1 MRNITNTG
9 NKGIPDHIC
18 FCAMTISLELRGPT
32 HISTVYRVPGQN
44 HTCKFPCMWL
54 VRAFRGAA
62 CDSAWEKGA
71 ELQTFVF
78 RALSEQAPE
87 KYRLAPSSISAG
99 ILLSRGWGPGANYSC
114 AVLPQPKEGH
124 LVRSYG
130 PVVDKPLRGGDWTG
144 VLSSN
149 DACGLSHSHPK
160 WWPASAWPGREEII
174 IETTAIRE

>member
-1 MRNITNTG
+1 MGEGGGTA
-9 NKGIPDHIC
+9 H
-18 FCAMTISLELRGPT
+18 S
-32 HISTVYRVPGQN
+32 RVHSIARVSRQRLPS
-44 HTCKFPCMWL
+44 K
-54 VRAFRGAA
+54 AFLKRLGCLFNQSPAPALYLDVGA
-62 CDSAWEKGA
+62 
-71 ELQTFVF
+71 
-78 RALSEQAPE
+78 RQAPG

-160 WWPASAWPGREEII
+160 WWPDSFGLAWSGRDSHRDYSYPGIDFYVS
-174 IETTAIRE
+174 

>member
-1 MRNITNTG
+1 MGEGGGTAHFRVQSGQRLPSEENYRATSNSMSADAL
-9 NKGIPDHIC
+9 KP
-18 FCAMTISLELRGPT
+18 LRVSASVFLLRKHSGFLRMLGLFGARP
-32 HISTVYRVPGQN
+32 
-44 HTCKFPCMWL
+44 L
-54 VRAFRGAA
+54 FRLDVGA
-62 CDSAWEKGA
+62 
-71 ELQTFVF
+71 
-78 RALSEQAPE
+78 RQAPG

-149 DACGLSHSHPK
+149 DACGLSSQVV
-160 WWPASAWPGREEII
+160 ARFGLAWPGREEIH

>member
-1 MRNITNTG
+1 M
-9 NKGIPDHIC
+9 
-18 FCAMTISLELRGPT
+18 L
-32 HISTVYRVPGQN
+32 GQG
-44 HTCKFPCMWL
+44 KPQE
-54 VRAFRGAA
+54 
-62 CDSAWEKGA
+62 S
-71 ELQTFVF
+71 Q
-78 RALSEQAPE
+78 
-87 KYRLAPSSISAG
+87 YRLAPSSISISAG
-99 ILLSRGWGPGANYSC
+99 IQQTEEQTPAFKEQSPTLTTKHVKQGALALEFGSWAKRAVVLRGSAPISQAFSELGWGPGANYSC

-160 WWPASAWPGREEII
+160 WWPDSAWPGREEIH